1 MSLGTR
7 LKKERRKR
15 NWSQVDVANR
25 VGITNAVL
33 SNYERDVRDPDTTTL
48 KKLADL
54 YEVSTDFLIQGSDYN
69 DSSKRVEKEFQQVI
83 TDPDLKRWYSEL
95 PNPMKK
101 TCESCIKCGKSLK
114 TRTNETHFKICD
126 CRIDLI
132 FSIRI
137 G

>member
-83 TDPDLKRWYSEL
+83 KDPSLNRWYSLL
-95 PNPMKK
+95 PESEEEDLRKLQKMWEIIKK
-101 TCESCIKCGKSLK
+101 EDK
-114 TRTNETHFKICD
+114 
-126 CRIDLI
+126 
-132 FSIRI
+132 
-137 G
+137 